1 MPHADSPGLSRR
13 QRQIMDIVYRR
24 GHASAYDILADMS
37 DPPSYS
43 AIRTLI
49 RILEERGHLRHRS
62 EQGRYIYSPTR
73 PRRQAA
79 RSALRRV
86 TRTFFNNSAE
96 HAIAAL
102 LDESALSA
110 DSLDRLQKR
119 IDQARKEEQS

>member
-1 MPHADSPGLSRR
+1 
-13 QRQIMDIVYRR
+13 MDIVYRR
-24 GHASAYDILADMS
+24 GRASAYDILADMA

-86 TRTFFNNSAE
+86 TQTFFNNSAE

-102 LDESALSA
+102 LDESALST
-110 DSLDRLQKR
+110 DSLDRLQKL
-119 IDQARKEEQS
+119 IDQARKEEPSS

>member
-1 MPHADSPGLSRR
+1 
-13 QRQIMDIVYRR
+13 MDIVYRR
-24 GHASAYDILADMS
+24 GRASAQEILADMP
-37 DPPSYS
+37 DPPSNS

-49 RILEERGHLRHRS
+49 RILEERGRLRHRS
-62 EQGRYIYSPTR
+62 ERGKYIYSPVR

-86 TRTFFNNSAE
+86 TETFFNNSAE

-119 IDQARKEEQS
+119 IDHARKEE